1 MASSRLPD
9 AQGEFAVMGPRSAI
23 SKEDC
28 GDRRRPEADEAQ
40 VVKIHY
46 GRLANRI
53 GGYFFPKTGISAR
66 FKILS
71 VWIAAPP

>member
-1 MASSRLPD
+1 
-9 AQGEFAVMGPRSAI
+9 MGSRSAI

-28 GDRRRPEADEAQ
+28 GDRRRPEADEAE

-46 GRLANRI
+46 GEGIANRMD
-53 GGYFFPKTGISAR
+53 GYFFPKTGISAR

-71 VWIAAPP
+71 VWIAGPP